1 MEHLAAAL
9 IMLFV
14 LGFGALMVY
23 QKHHGRME
31 RRRLQLEAQ
40 SRLLDRIGPGDA
52 LTAFLQTE
60 EGKALLK
67 SYESFDEPDK
77 PVHRRHDGIRMSV
90 ITLSTAGVIC
100 IGIGAGFMY
109 AANIAVEHDLYI
121 PAGIV
126 AGVGVGCIVAA
137 LIHYILGKAWGML
150 GNGREQDSSRS
161 RQL

>member
-1 MEHLAAAL
+1 MEDMAAAL
-9 IMLFV
+9 IMLFILAFV
-14 LGFGALMVY
+14 ALMVFH
-23 QKHHGRME
+23 KHHGRIE

-40 SRLLDRIGPGDA
+40 TRLLDRIGTGDA

-67 SYESFDEPDK
+67 SYEAFDEPDK

-90 ITLSTAGVIC
+90 IGLLTGGVIC

-137 LIHYILGKAWGML
+137 IIHYILGKSWGML
-150 GNGREQDSSRS
+150 GNGHEQNGARS

>member
-1 MEHLAAAL
+1 MEDLAPAL
-9 IMLFV
+9 IMLFILAFV
-14 LGFGALMVY
+14 ALMVY
-23 QKHHGRME
+23 HKHHGRLE

-40 SRLLDRIGPGDA
+40 ARLLDRIGTGDA

-67 SYESFDEPDK
+67 SYEAFDEPEK
-77 PVHRRHDGIRMSV
+77 PWQRRHEGIRMSV
-90 ITLSTAGVIC
+90 IGLLTAGVIC

-109 AANIAVEHDLYI
+109 AANISMETDLYI

-137 LIHYILGKAWGML
+137 LIHYVLGKAWGMM
-150 GNGREQDSSRS
+150 GNGREQDGVRS